1 MKKLIMSSFLVAAM
15 FGFNACDMRSPMS
28 AEERTKFEN
37 SIKFANKKMLEQEYL
52 YAYANNETEKLAY
65 FTDEVLLPGDKL
77 KQETNWQQ
85 QKAVIDKMMLDL
97 STGTL
102 KPTKAELQALIAQV
116 NNVATLRFDYIRE
129 VLLPELQ
136 KLVEEKK

>member
-1 MKKLIMSSFLVAAM
+1 MRKIIMSSFLIAAM
-15 FGFNACDMRSPMS
+15 FGFSGCDTRAPMT
-28 AEERTKFEN
+28 EQERTKFEN

-65 FTDEVLLPGDKL
+65 FTDEVLLPSDKL

-85 QKAVIDKMMLDL
+85 QKAAIDKMMLEL

-116 NNVATLRFDYIRE
+116 NNVAMSRFDYVRE
-129 VLLPELQ
+129 VFLPELQ
-136 KLVEEKK
+136 KILEEKK